1 MSTFLHPVGPHP
13 ARVYWLRRLLALGII
28 AAVIFTVNAFV
39 NPPKDATPTASPTET
54 STDTPVAEVTTCDPG
69 VITVDAVADRES
81 YATTELPQF
90 SMTIT
95 NTGDVACILSVGTDV
110 QRYVVVSGSETIW
123 DSTVC
128 QKSEE
133 ALEIE
138 FAAGEAKTTATLE
151 WSRNRSD
158 ACDTEATPA
167 VGGGASYHLSVF
179 LGDVE
184 SSKSQQFMLF

>member
-1 MSTFLHPVGPHP
+1 M
-13 ARVYWLRRLLALGII
+13 YWLRRLLALGII

-39 NPPKDATPTASPTET
+39 NPPKDATPTASPTQT
-54 STDTPVAEVTTCDPG
+54 ATDTPAEVTACDPG

-81 YATTELPQF
+81 YATTEKPQF

-179 LGDVE
+179 LGDIE

>member
-1 MSTFLHPVGPHP
+1 MSTFLHPVGPLP
-13 ARVYWLRRLLALGII
+13 ARVYWLRRLAVLGVI

-39 NPPKDATPTASPTET
+39 NPPKSATPTASPTET
-54 STDTPVAEVTTCDPG
+54 ATDTPVAEVTTCDPA
-69 VITVDAVADRES
+69 VITVDAVTDLES
-81 YATTELPQF
+81 YATTEKPQF

-133 ALEIE
+133 ALELE

-158 ACDTEATPA
+158 ACDTDATPA

-179 LGDVE
+179 LGDIE
-184 SSKSQQFMLF
+184 STKSQQFMLF